1 MLRYQEFSEIITAS
15 QGKRRYA
22 SLYYP
27 KMEPK
32 ASDIYMI
39 ANKMDRLDLLA
50 YEYYGDARM
59 WVIIAKANTLHAAT
73 LRIPPGLRIRI
84 PYPLDY
90 DQIQDQ
96 FNEKQF

>member
-1 MLRYQEFSEIITAS
+1 MLRYLEFSEIITAS

-32 ASDIYMI
+32 ASDVYII
-39 ANKMDRLDLLA
+39 ANKMSRLDLLA
-50 YEYYGDARM
+50 YEYYGDSRL

-73 LRIPPGLRIRI
+73 LRIPTGIRIRI
-84 PYPLDY
+84 PYPLEY
-90 DQIQDQ
+90 DQLQEQ
-96 FNEKQF
+96 FIEKQL